1 MTMLPGLDVDLPVIA
16 APMAGGV
23 STPDLVLAAAHAGSL
38 GFLAAGYKSA
48 DTLRAQIAAV
58 RSVPFGVNVFAP
70 NPVPVDRAAYQ
81 RYAEAL
87 RPEADRYG
95 LDLATEPV
103 DSDDE
108 WAAKLDLLTSAP
120 VPLVSFTFGVPA
132 PAVIARLR
140 SAGTVV
146 AQTVTCADEARLAAD
161 AGVDLLV
168 VQASAAGAHSGT
180 LTPQHLPPPTPVGE
194 LLAQVAAAVPV
205 PMIAAG
211 GLATAD
217 DVAAV
222 LQHGAAAAMVGT
234 ALLRADESGASA
246 THKAALADPARTETV
261 VTRAYTGRPARGLRT
276 SFIDR
281 YDAIAPTGY
290 PAVHYLTSP
299 LRSAAAAAGD
309 AERVHLWAGT
319 GWRHASAE
327 PAAAI
332 LTRLAG

>member
-48 DTLRAQIAAV
+48 DTLRVQIAAV

-194 LLAQVAAAVPV
+194 LLAQVAAAVSV

-222 LQHGAAAAMVGT
+222 LQRGAAAAMVGT

-246 THKAALADPARTETV
+246 THKAALDDPARTETV